1 MGISKQKIF
10 TLVDRGSDQPVL
22 KRFIAL
28 GSMQLHTSDMTFW
41 LIDVLG
47 YTRYSA
53 NYLSAIKT

>member
-28 GSMQLHTSDMTFW
+28 DSMQLHTSDMTFW